1 MKEVE
6 AIVEEAIR
14 TKDESGVIKLNSAEE
29 KRYAIEY
36 LYKKGGYLLWDYGNT
51 KDYSIEYK
59 KG

>member
-6 AIVEEAIR
+6 AIVEAAININ
-14 TKDESGVIKLNSAEE
+14 DEGVIKLNSAEE

-36 LYKKGGYLLWDYGNT
+36 LDKKGGYLLWDYGNT

>member
-6 AIVEEAIR
+6 TIVDAAITA
-14 TKDESGVIKLNSAEE
+14 KDEGVIKLKSAEE

-36 LYKKGGYLLWDYGNT
+36 LYKKGDYLLWDFGKT

>member
-6 AIVEEAIR
+6 AIVEAAININ
-14 TKDESGVIKLNSAEE
+14 DEGVIKLNSAEE